1 METEPEDSNKVPVA
15 KLRVMGDIEVMGSG
29 EAQKYEKALVITF
42 ESNDD
47 IRAAI
52 REGRCELK
60 FL

>member
-52 REGRCELK
+52 RKGRCELK

>member
-1 METEPEDSNKVPVA
+1 MATEPEDSNKVPVA
-15 KLRVMGDIEVMGSG
+15 NLRVMGDIEVMESG
-29 EAQKYEKALVITF
+29 ESQKYEKALVITF

>member
-1 METEPEDSNKVPVA
+1 MATEPEDLNEVPVA